1 MDMNVFY
8 AKYNLSRYYF
18 GDLIHV
24 GTKTLEK
31 YEKGEAVN
39 EVSKGKI
46 ERAMHIIES
55 NHLARPRYK
64 NRAFNS
70 VLYRNEY
77 YKTVRDYERTFE
89 ELFKGID
96 L

>member
-1 MDMNVFY
+1 MKEFY
-8 AKYNLSRYYF
+8 KIYNLSRYYF
-18 GDLIHV
+18 ANLIHV

-31 YEKGEAVN
+31 YEKGELIH
-39 EVSKGKI
+39 EDLKKKI
-46 ERAMHIIES
+46 ERAIHIIES
-55 NHLARPRYK
+55 NHLIKPKYK
-64 NRAFNS
+64 NRAFSS

-77 YKTVRDYERTFE
+77 YKEIRDYERTFE

>member
-31 YEKGEAVN
+31 YEKGEVVN

-55 NHLARPRYK
+55 NHLERPRYK

-77 YKTVRDYERTFE
+77 YKTIRDYERTFE